1 MTRGSLSAAMCV
13 CVYFSVPTPIVVPP
27 CLCVLLLVAIDRDTS
42 LEGEDKIYGVLV
54 AICEPVTFGTFV

>member
-27 CLCVLLLVAIDRDTS
+27 LLVRSTSGGDR
-42 LEGEDKIYGVLV
+42 
-54 AICEPVTFGTFV
+54 